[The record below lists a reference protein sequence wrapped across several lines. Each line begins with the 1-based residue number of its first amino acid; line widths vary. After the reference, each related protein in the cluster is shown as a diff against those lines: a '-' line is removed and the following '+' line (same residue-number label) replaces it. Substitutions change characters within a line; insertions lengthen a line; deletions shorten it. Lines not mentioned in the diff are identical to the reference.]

1 MNQKDPGEIER
12 GKALQDSM
20 RTGAELGR
28 KDGDKGSITSGSPK
42 NLLLVAIV
50 VGLIFFAGA
59 VFYIAASFAD
69 SHTTRDNWQLA
80 DVILQSVSTAIFY
93 SALLLGLGT
102 LATVRSRGISSPV
115 NAVARL
121 VSSAGTA
128 VIVLG
133 IAESVCIIGTD
144 MWPTW
149 QYGASQV
156 AFTVATRVFQAGVLA
171 GLALLCLRQARPR
184 GSGEEA

>member
-1 MNQKDPGEIER
+1 VNQKDPGEIER

-102 LATVRSRGISSPV
+102 LATVRSNDVSRRPI
-115 NAVARL
+115 AVASL
-121 VSSAGTA
+121 LSKAGAA
-128 VIVLG
+128 VVILG
-133 IAESVCIIGTD
+133 VAAGVCIV
-144 MWPTW
+144 
-149 QYGASQV
+149 GANH
-156 AFTVATRVFQAGVLA
+156 
-171 GLALLCLRQARPR
+171 
-184 GSGEEA
+184 

>member
-1 MNQKDPGEIER
+1 MRAGAGPGQKDDDE
-12 GKALQDSM
+12 
-20 RTGAELGR
+20 
-28 KDGDKGSITSGSPK
+28 GSITSGSPK

-102 LATVRSRGISSPV
+102 LATVRSNDVSRRPI
-115 NAVARL
+115 AVASL
-121 VSSAGTA
+121 LSKAGAA
-128 VIVLG
+128 VVILG
-133 IAESVCIIGTD
+133 VAAGVCIV
-144 MWPTW
+144 
-149 QYGASQV
+149 GANH
-156 AFTVATRVFQAGVLA
+156 
-171 GLALLCLRQARPR
+171 
-184 GSGEEA
+184 